1 MVERLKRWFHPFPDM
16 PGALRFGFAAA
27 YAGVLG
33 ALIVYTNFVSSC
45 NQGVPLLGWWTMIG
59 LLALVLFVERY
70 EMTQEVQPVPR
81 RLGVVL
87 LLGRALLV
95 QGVVLLDC
103 TGLAVILYPIVPFA
117 AFFVLGPQVGRV
129 IALVYWLAV
138 VTNAWLTGNAGPQA
152 GNDELTV
159 VVVYSLLTIFML
171 VIARNIEREERS
183 RDHTRQLLF
192 KLRSSHGQLQA
203 YAAQVAELAAAEERY
218 RLARDIHDSVGH
230 HLTAINIQL
239 EKAIAFRER
248 NPAEADQAIWD
259 AKKAAEQ
266 ALRDVRQSVGG
277 LRSADGDFSLRQALA
292 DLVGRIDSKTLAIDL
307 CVDGDES
314 GYARPVLTTLYRV
327 AQEGLTNVQKH
338 AGAQHV
344 MLDVHLGAE
353 GASLRLRDDGA
364 GFQLDALSD
373 LASAPDGSFGLMGLQ
388 ERLELV
394 RGQMTIA
401 SDPQQGTELTVTVPR
416 NPARLELGGAA

>member
-1 MVERLKRWFHPFPDM
+1 MVERLKRWLNPFPDT
-16 PGALRFGFAAA
+16 PGALRLGFAAA
-27 YAGVLG
+27 YAGVVG
-33 ALIVYTNFVSSC
+33 ALLVYTNFVSTC
-45 NQGVPLLGWWTMIG
+45 NQGVPSLGWWTMIG
-59 LLALVLFVERY
+59 LLALLLVVERY
-70 EMTQEVQPVPR
+70 ELTRERQPVSR
-81 RLGVVL
+81 RLAVVL
-87 LLGRALLV
+87 LLARALLV
-95 QGVVLLDC
+95 QGVVMLDC

-117 AFFVLGPQVGRV
+117 AFFALGAQVAPLIGL
-129 IALVYWLAV
+129 AYWLAIV
-138 VTNAWLTGNAGPQA
+138 VRAWLTSSTQMQTGI
-152 GNDELTV
+152 DEITI
-159 VVVYSLLTIFML
+159 VVVYTLLSIFIML
-171 VIARNIEREERS
+171 IARNIEREDRS
-183 RDHTRQLLF
+183 RNDTRQLLL
-192 KLRSSHGQLQA
+192 KLRSSHSQLQA

-239 EKAIAFRER
+239 EKAIAFRQR
-248 NPAEADQAIWD
+248 NSAEADQAILD

-277 LRSADGDFSLRQALA
+277 LRSADGDFSLKQALA
-292 DLVGRIDSKTLAIDL
+292 DLVSRIDSETLAIDL
-307 CVDGDES
+307 LVEGDET

-344 MLDVHLGAE
+344 TLDVHLGAE
-353 GASLRLRDDGA
+353 GASLRLHDDGG
-364 GFQLDALSD
+364 GFQLDPLS
-373 LASAPDGSFGLMGLQ
+373 LVSSVSNGSYGLVGLQ

-416 NPARLELGGAA
+416 NPARLELSGAL